1 MKNPPRTLH
10 FDAAQRTLK
19 LILLTRQFPYPD
31 IGGKMISTEIL
42 SQFSLFKDLPKSLL
56 AEIAALGNEVTAKQG
71 DFVFREGEKADKLH
85 FLLNGS
91 IALRVKLTSRPDSV
105 TVSFISSPFQ
115 SFGWSGVVP
124 PYHYTSS
131 AECEE
136 DSNLLLIPSAPF
148 MELLEKDPESGF
160 KVMQRI
166 TVIIA
171 DRLRNSRQALLK
183 TI

>member
-1 MKNPPRTLH
+1 
-10 FDAAQRTLK
+10 
-19 LILLTRQFPYPD
+19 
-31 IGGKMISTEIL
+31 MINTETL
-42 SQFSLFKDLPKSLL
+42 SQFSLFNGLPESLL
-56 AEIAALGNEVTAKQG
+56 GEIVAISTEASHKKGE
-71 DFVFREGEKADKLH
+71 FVFREGEKADKLH
-85 FLLNGS
+85 FLINGS

-105 TVSFISSPFQ
+105 TVSFVSSPYQ

-131 AECEE
+131 AECDE
-136 DSNLLLIPSAPF
+136 DSNLLIIPAEPF
-148 MELLEKDPESGF
+148 MKLLEKNPEAGF

>member
-1 MKNPPRTLH
+1 
-10 FDAAQRTLK
+10 
-19 LILLTRQFPYPD
+19 
-31 IGGKMISTEIL
+31 MISTETL
-42 SQFSLFKDLPKSLL
+42 SQFSLFNGLPESLL
-56 AEIAALGNEVTAKQG
+56 GEIAAMSKEASYKKDEL
-71 DFVFREGEKADKLH
+71 VFREGESADKLH
-85 FLLNGS
+85 FLIKGS
-91 IALRVKLTSRPDSV
+91 IALRVKLTSRPDKV
-105 TVSFISSPFQ
+105 TVSFVSTPFQ

-131 AECEE
+131 AECDE
-136 DSNLLLIPSAPF
+136 DSNLLIIPAEPF
-148 MELLEKDPESGF
+148 MKLLEKNPESGF

>member
-1 MKNPPRTLH
+1 
-10 FDAAQRTLK
+10 
-19 LILLTRQFPYPD
+19 
-31 IGGKMISTEIL
+31 MISTDIL
-42 SQFSLFKDLPKSLL
+42 SQFGLFQGLPASLL
-56 AEIAALGNEVTAKQG
+56 TEIAAISSEVSAQKG
-71 DFVFREGEKADKLH
+71 DFIFREGHKADKLH
-85 FLLNGS
+85 FLLSGS
-91 IALRVKLTSRPDSV
+91 IALRVNLTSRPDSV
-105 TVSFISSPFQ
+105 TVSFISTPFQ

-131 AECEE
+131 AECDE
-136 DSNLLLIPSAPF
+136 DSKLLIIPSEPF
-148 MELLEKDPESGF
+148 MQLLEKNPEAGF